1 VTYPHEDALVI
12 FAVLANHMV
21 HRVLVD
27 DDSYVNILSR
37 EVMSQTRIDP
47 FRMTL
52 VKTFLIS
59 FERSGVP
66 P

>member
-1 VTYPHEDALVI
+1 
-12 FAVLANHMV
+12 MV

-27 DDSYVNILSR
+27 DDSSVNILSR

>member
-27 DDSYVNILSR
+27 DDGSVNILSK
-37 EVMSQTRIDP
+37 EVMSQIRIDP
-47 FRMTL
+47 FRMNL